1 MEQQQRK
8 VLYIIRGIPG
18 SGKSTLGELVAD
30 QAFSA
35 DEYMVDE
42 RGKYK
47 FDPTRLKECHDY
59 CFRSVVSAMKVGTQ
73 PILAVCNTFSQE
85 WEYMRYIFVALAY
98 GYDPIGVNVQGL
110 HENIHGCPGDQVL
123 NMHGRFQHNIAHSI
137 AFAKEIM
144 EGLPYRGSFGSDINF
159 ENWVKSQYKKEE

>member
-35 DEYMVDE
+35 DEYMIDE
-42 RGKYK
+42 KGHYK
-47 FDPTRLKECHDY
+47 FDPTRLKECHNY
-59 CFRSVVSAMKVGTQ
+59 CFRSVVNAMKIGTQ
-73 PILAVCNTFSQE
+73 PTLAVCNTFTRE
-85 WEYMRYIFVALAY
+85 WEYMRYIFAALVY
-98 GYDPIGVNVQGL
+98 GYDVIGLNVQGL
-110 HENIHGCPGDQVL
+110 HTNIHGCPNDQIL
-123 NMHGRFQHNIAHSI
+123 RMDSKFHHEIAYSI

-144 EGLPYRGSFGSDINF
+144 AGVPYEGTLGSGEHF
-159 ENWVKSQYKKEE
+159 VKWLQTHDPKEE

>member
-1 MEQQQRK
+1 MAQNNK
-8 VLYIIRGIPG
+8 VLYIVRGIPG
-18 SGKSTLGELVAD
+18 SGKSTLGDLFAD

-47 FDPTRLKECHDY
+47 FDPAKLKECHDN
-59 CFRSVVSAMKVGTQ
+59 CFRSVVNSMKIGAQ
-73 PILAVCNTFSQE
+73 PVLAVCNTFTQE
-85 WEYMRYIFVALAY
+85 WEYMRYIFAALAY
-98 GYDPIGVNVQGL
+98 GYDPIGLNVQGL
-110 HENIHGCPGDQVL
+110 HENIHGCPGDQIL
-123 NMHGRFQHNIAHSI
+123 KMEGRFQHNIAYSI

-144 EGLPYRGSFGSDINF
+144 EGLPYRGSLGCDANF